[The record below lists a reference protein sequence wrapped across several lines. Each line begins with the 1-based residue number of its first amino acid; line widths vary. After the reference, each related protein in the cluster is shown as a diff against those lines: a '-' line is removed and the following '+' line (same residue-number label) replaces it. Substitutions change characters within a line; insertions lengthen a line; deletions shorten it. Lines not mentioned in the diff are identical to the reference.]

1 MSYIRMSSSIEYDP
15 ITQMIRQD
23 GQERPAGWAG
33 VCYAFREEVLKELG
47 KQAVTVGAEPTA
59 QPEGPSPEVSHDV
72 RDGLASGTGQVT
84 QNGAPRIVPNPEP
97 LLNQY
102 GYRGPAAF
110 NPYFTTPSTPLTPGY
125 VKGFEMWFDP
135 TEVVDTNTGQ
145 PSYMVNRSYCA
156 TAEGAEEALRL
167 VRLFEPGA
175 VLGVSVFGSAA
186 GPFRANKPTYE
197 IVLPN
202 GVRIN
207 AGAILWNY
215 YWGGQ
220 GVTASSDQALRAA
233 VERASQAP
241 HAAV

>member
-1 MSYIRMSSSIEYDP
+1 MSYIRMSSNIEYDP
-15 ITQMIRQD
+15 VAGMIRQD

-33 VCYAFREEVLKELG
+33 ICYAFREEVLKELG
-47 KQAVTVGAEPTA
+47 KQAVSVAPDPDA
-59 QPEGPSPEVSHDV
+59 QLGEALSEVSHDV
-72 RDGLASGTGQVT
+72 RDGLPVGTGQVT
-84 QNGAPRIVPNPEP
+84 QNGAPRIVPNSEP

-125 VKGFEMWFDP
+125 VKGFEKWFE
-135 TEVVDTNTGQ
+135 TVEVLDVNTGQ
-145 PSYMVNRSYCA
+145 PSYRVNRSYCA

-175 VLGVSVFGSAA
+175 ILGTSAFGSAG

-202 GVRIN
+202 GGRIN
-207 AGAILWNY
+207 AGAVLWNY

-220 GVTASSDQALRAA
+220 GVTASSDQALHASL
-233 VERASQAP
+233 ERASQAP
-241 HAAV
+241 RAAV